1 MVTTAQLIELD
12 GIRQRSD
19 GFRFEL
25 LDVDGALL
33 GELHPNSSTPAV
45 VTNDVSRRVPRS
57 LDGLKLN
64 PADAAE
70 VNVIRHRVRVVMVL
84 QNGAEFS
91 LGTFLWGDD
100 SRPRHSWGVTR
111 SSSLIDRSFILDQ
124 QIGRVV
130 SYNRGMNV
138 GLGFLGVVLDVLT
151 LDEIIAEE
159 NEQALSAPVAWPPTA
174 TRGQIATDLADK
186 IGFLP
191 PYFDRD
197 GFLVW
202 RSVPEVTTAQPAL
215 VYNAG
220 GRIIAGSM
228 VESDNLLTAPNRYVV
243 VESAGNGNPVV
254 GSWDIPST
262 APHSIANRGFPVVR
276 TETMQGIGGPA
287 QAVNAARA
295 LAKRDTSTYEW
306 AEFSAVADPR
316 HDTYDVVQYL
326 GVNYLE
332 VAHRLVCRSGG
343 GHFHKLRR
351 VYS

>member
-1 MVTTAQLIELD
+1 MVTTTQLLELD
-12 GIRQRSD
+12 GIRQRAD

-25 LDVDGALL
+25 QDRDGQQL
-33 GELHPNSSTPAV
+33 GELHPDSSTPATI
-45 VTNDVSRRVPRS
+45 TNDVSRRVPRS

-64 PADAAE
+64 PGDAAE
-70 VNVIRHRVRVVMVL
+70 VDVIRHRVRVVMVL

-111 SSSLIDRSFILDQ
+111 SSSLIDRSFVLDQ

-130 SYNRGMNV
+130 SYNAGINV
-138 GLGFLGVVLDVLT
+138 GLAFLGVVLDVFT
-151 LDEIIAEE
+151 LDEIVAEA

-191 PYFDRD
+191 PYLNRDDR
-197 GFLVW
+197 LVW
-202 RSVPEVTTAQPAL
+202 RSVPDMSTSQPTL
-215 VYNAG
+215 VYNEG
-220 GRIIAGSM
+220 GRIVAGSL
-228 VESDNLLTAPNRYVV
+228 VESDNLLTAPNRYTVI
-243 VESAGNGNPVV
+243 ESSGTGNPVI

-262 APHSIANRGFPVVR
+262 APHSVTR
-276 TETMQGIGGPA
+276 TEMMQGITSTD

-306 AEFSAVADPR
+306 AEFGSTADPR
-316 HDTYDVVQYL
+316 HDTWDVVQYL
-326 GVNYLE
+326 GINYLE
-332 VAHRLVCRSGG
+332 IAWRLPCRSGG
-343 GHFHKLRR
+343 LMSHKLRR